1 MHDLWAFDFK
11 EKKKKI
17 SAASFIYALL
27 PSERIH
33 KREIPWTVPVF
44 LGSLTS
50 LSVTFMLCLH
60 QSAKYLV
67 NSQLPSTEPETWWG
81 EGGSGYLIRL
91 GSLDW

>member
-1 MHDLWAFDFK
+1 MIYRPLTLK
-11 EKKKKI
+11 REEKKI
-17 SAASFIYALL
+17 GCLLYLCFL

-60 QSAKYLV
+60 QSAKYLL
-67 NSQLPSTEPETWWG
+67 NSQLPSTEPETWGG
-81 EGGSGYLIRL
+81 EGVIQDESQL
-91 GSLDW
+91 WCCV